1 MLPNMPRLERRNTAT
16 LPGPAESRFDVVH
29 WDDDLPGLGLRVL
42 RSGTRNWV
50 FRYRIGKRQRV
61 ITLGRLSSLTPTDA
75 RSMARDIAAKARLGH
90 DEQADILAR
99 KAEPVSPKTETF
111 LEIVDLY
118 LTHVVSAKRP
128 RTQVERK
135 RHLSR
140 DWTFLARKPV
150 GEIGRREIATHLLKL
165 SGKHGP
171 IAANRSRATLNAL
184 FVWAIQQGFLDL
196 NPVVGT
202 VAPAEEKPRD
212 RVLTE
217 EELCAIWQSTT
228 SASDYN
234 RIVRLLILTG
244 QRREEIAGMRWSEID
259 LDAEIFTMSAERT
272 KNKRSHI
279 VPLSRQVLD
288 ILKTIPMR
296 ANRDLLF
303 GEGKGSFSGW
313 SRSKQRLDQRSG
325 VNDWTLHDL
334 RRSAVTGMAE
344 LGCQPHVIEAV
355 VNHVSGHKA
364 GVAGT
369 YNRATYAPEKRIALQ
384 TWANH
389 LSSVLNSGPPA
400 QNSERSVPDRKAD
413 ISNKNR
419 GSS

>member
-1 MLPNMPRLERRNTAT
+1 MPKLERRNTTT
-16 LPGPAESRFDVVH
+16 LPGPAEDRFDIVH

-50 FRYRIGKRQRV
+50 FRYRVGKRQRV
-61 ITLGRLSSLTPTDA
+61 ITLGRLSSMTPTDA

-90 DEQADILAR
+90 DEQAEILAR
-99 KAEPVSPKTETF
+99 KNDTVLPKTETF
-111 LEIVDLY
+111 AETADLY
-118 LTHVVSAKRP
+118 LTHVVSSKRP
-128 RTQVERK
+128 RTQIERR

-140 DWTFLARKPV
+140 DWAFLAERPV

-165 SGKHGP
+165 NREHGP

-202 VAPAEEKPRD
+202 VAPAEEETRD
-212 RVLTE
+212 RVLTK
-217 EELCAIWQSTT
+217 EELRAIWQSTT
-228 SASDYN
+228 NASDYN

-244 QRREEIAGMRWSEID
+244 QRRQEIAGMLWSEID
-259 LDAEIFTMSAERT
+259 LDGEVFTMSAERT
-272 KNKRSHI
+272 KNKRSHS
-279 VPLSRQVLD
+279 VPLSKQALD
-288 ILKTIPMR
+288 IVMATPMR

-325 VNDWTLHDL
+325 VGNWTLHDL
-334 RRSAVTGMAE
+334 RRSTVTGMAE

-364 GVAGT
+364 GVAGI
-369 YNRATYAPEKRIALQ
+369 YNRATYAAEKRIALQ
-384 TWANH
+384 MWADH
-389 LSSVLNSGPPA
+389 LSSVVRANSPP
-400 QNSERSVPDRKAD
+400 QNLKRPVSDREA
-413 ISNKNR
+413 
-419 GSS
+419 